1 MNEILLLSGEKFVK
15 KEKMGRF
22 VKYYFENDIILNGN
36 DIRNKQIQIKCNG
49 LNEFFIRPFR
59 TSFLNNKWY
68 SNKFYSLTKNPFQG
82 KKHTDKTKQK
92 QSIVKKGKYV
102 GEKNP
107 FYGRTHTDET
117 KNKIRNSLEG
127 KFKGE
132 KNPFYGRTHTDET
145 KNKIRNSLEGKFK
158 GEKNPFYG
166 RTHTDETR
174 KILQIKS
181 YKWAKNNVDKMREKG
196 ISSLLKQSLGRKTTI
211 EKMVENELINLNI
224 EYKYNKILNNM
235 YQYDFIIGKNI
246 LLEVQGDFWH
256 ANPLYYGENKKPL
269 TERQIFKKERDF
281 LKKEFAESKGYKIFY
296 IWETEIK
303 NKNFSV
309 LNEIK
314 RIMEK

>member
-102 GEKNP
+102 
-107 FYGRTHTDET
+107 
-117 KNKIRNSLEG
+117 
-127 KFKGE
+127 GE